1 MFRNTMLMAMVGGL
15 VLLATSVAQ
24 ADNTRGNT
32 RATPVTA
39 SSNERGYGYE
49 FTDDPLNAMMG
60 GSNTATIIARPKAGH
75 SLLIRPRMQF
85 VSEMLKSVE
94 NI

>member
-1 MFRNTMLMAMVGGL
+1 MFRNRMVMMLVGSL
-15 VLLATSVAQ
+15 VVLAASVAQ
-24 ADNTRGNT
+24 ADNTRGNG
-32 RATPVTA
+32 RAAPVTA
-39 SSNERGYGYE
+39 TSNDRGYGYE